1 MSISNNRLARMSNLI
16 YLHSESRSPEA
27 AEPFDIYVTMQR
39 ISEVVAIVVDR
50 KKLDFCLDFS
60 IPFKHNLV
68 FGNGSAL
75 EQTFVNL
82 LGNSIELTRSGT
94 ITLSATSGEVISSG
108 SSSSGEFVAEKVPFR
123 FVVCSTGDVSQ
134 VADPDENILSKNN
147 TDNEGYVEVGLRVA
161 ETVLSHMAGNLRVEF
176 SRSEITH
183 DGTLQFIIEI
193 SFRAVYDNSFPY
205 DPIENTPIPHR
216 YLPAEF
222 RNLLGRVRN
231 TRFAFY
237 DPTQESQSDVH
248 IRDLKVAKQ
257 WLDEF
262 AAPTLMVAN
271 IEDLDE
277 TSVLV
282 MESSV
287 ELEAQ
292 NPLNRVRGKNICI
305 VCITRISKSVD
316 VSLALRTELTENRI
330 KIVAKPVTRVK
341 FWMSVLELMKLSHED
356 SKRKSSDN
364 EGSFQGQGGESPDE
378 GSPQTRGE
386 VFSFEGSVQDQ
397 DATQN
402 DKEPIDVL
410 IVEEN
415 EINKLILIKY
425 LEGHEYTFHI
435 TSNGGEVVE
444 KFHKNS
450 YRVVLMGIEIP
461 VRDAINSVK
470 ELRKYENLARLGI
483 DKPRKVDRAKI
494 IMMMAEINHRRD
506 RAMQAGCDDILQKPL
521 SFNDL
526 REKMPLWLPKS
537 DRK

>member
-75 EQTFVNL
+75 EQTFVN
-82 LGNSIELTRSGT
+82 IELTRSGT
-94 ITLSATSGEVISSG
+94 ITLSASSGEVISSG
-108 SSSSGEFVAEKVPFR
+108 SSSSGEFVTEKVPFR

-147 TDNEGYVEVGLRVA
+147 TDNEGYVEVGL
-161 ETVLSHMAGNLRVEF
+161 
-176 SRSEITH
+176 RSEITH

-364 EGSFQGQGGESPDE
+364 EGSFRGQGGESPDE

-425 LEGHEYTFHI
+425 LEGHEYTFHT

-470 ELRKYENLARLGI
+470 EVSTI
-483 DKPRKVDRAKI
+483 
-494 IMMMAEINHRRD
+494 
-506 RAMQAGCDDILQKPL
+506 Q
-521 SFNDL
+521 SFIS
-526 REKMPLWLPKS
+526 RF
-537 DRK
+537 